1 MGLFKRGLIKAGMI
15 VGSIFAAGAAVG
27 AAAKSAYRKKRNSYE
42 DKHNAKDAT
51 YTYAK
56 ASDGKYTNMNNKGKN
71 FKTDKTA
78 TAASVAPTPTST
90 VDLMNK
96 EHAVFKSSAEA
107 TSSPR
112 ETASYG
118 SATPLPNNARAV
130 YVWDKP
136 RTESEF
142 NKISKNATAPNNAGK
157 NFKTKIDDKTKQKE
171 VQTRIK
177 ELSEAPISANGL
189 GAVVLSY
196 LIPSIFIFV
205 GLLVGYIID
214 MLELGQLISLSIFS
228 FAFLMYLSLLAGG
241 FKYKKNTKKTREA
254 MESIRYN
261 LNYYKKL
268 RDQSIDTVNNEYAID
283 VMVYQ
288 TALRNMANTY
298 NDYISQFSNLLYT
311 KIFSITQFDCE
322 ENVQQENI
330 ILTRTK

>member
-15 VGSIFAAGAAVG
+15 VGSIFAAGAAIG
-27 AAAKSAYRKKRNSYE
+27 AAAKSEYKKKRNSY
-42 DKHNAKDAT
+42 NNKDVKEAS

-56 ASDGKYTNMNNKGKN
+56 PNNSATLNPDNRGKN
-71 FKTDKTA
+71 FKTNKNTSA
-78 TAASVAPTPTST
+78 TSTAATSST

-96 EHAVFKSSAEA
+96 EHAVFKSSANASTE
-107 TSSPR
+107 PK

-118 SATPLPNNARAV
+118 SATPLPNNAKAV

-136 RTESEF
+136 RPESEF
-142 NKISKNATAPNNAGK
+142 HKTSSNTTTPNNSGK
-157 NFKTKIDDKTKQKE
+157 NFNIKEEDKAKKKE
-171 VQTRIK
+171 VEKRIK

-196 LIPSIFIFV
+196 LIPFMFIFV

-214 MLELGQLISLSIFS
+214 MLELGQFVSLSIFS
-228 FAFLMYLSLLAGG
+228 FAFLMYLSLLVGG

-254 MESIRYN
+254 MESLRYS

-268 RDQSIDTVNNEYAID
+268 RDKSIDPVNNEYTTEVI
-283 VMVYQ
+283 VYQ

-298 NDYISQFSNLLYT
+298 NNYISQVSNLLYT

>member
-27 AAAKSAYRKKRNSYE
+27 AAAKSAYKKKRNSYE
-42 DKHNAKDAT
+42 NKYEAKDAT

-56 ASDGKYTNMNNKGKN
+56 PSDGKYTHMNNKGKN
-71 FKTDKTA
+71 FKTNQN
-78 TAASVAPTPTST
+78 TAASTTTTTSST

-96 EHAVFKSSAEA
+96 EHAVFKSSSNKPAE
-107 TSSPR
+107 PK

-118 SATPLPNNARAV
+118 SATPLPNNAKAV

-136 RTESEF
+136 RPESEF
-142 NKISKNATAPNNAGK
+142 HKTSSNTTTPNNSGR
-157 NFKTKIDDKTKQKE
+157 NFKIKEEDKAKKKE
-171 VQTRIK
+171 VEKRIK

-189 GAVVLSY
+189 GAVLLSY
-196 LIPSIFIFV
+196 LIPFMFIFV
-205 GLLVGYIID
+205 GLLAGYIID
-214 MLELGQLISLSIFS
+214 MLELGQFISLSIFS

-254 MESIRYN
+254 MESLRYS

-268 RDQSIDTVNNEYAID
+268 RDKSIDPVNNEYTTEVI
-283 VMVYQ
+283 VYQ

-298 NDYISQFSNLLYT
+298 NNYISQVSNLLYT